1 MVNQQRFL
9 EGLIDGINL
18 KTEEDVGPLVDERN
32 RLDRRLREIRGQIER
47 YIEVLGQQDA
57 TISRSNCEGP
67 PSDRRSNPHQSFKR
81 FHLSNGVGHARG
93 KSPDSATRPKRR

>member
-47 YIEVLGQQDA
+47 YIEVLGQQGA
-57 TISRSNCEGP
+57 TILPLVEQKIKTLQA
-67 PSDRRSNPHQSFKR
+67 DETLVLRRRDDLTLQLQGTPI
-81 FHLSNGVGHARG
+81 
-93 KSPDSATRPKRR
+93 